1 MEELTL
7 LDSIILGAIQG
18 VSEFLP
24 VSSSGHLVVAR
35 KFLHIKQVTSLYDV
49 ILHVATLFVVMVM
62 FHKTIWRLLKVVG
75 KLCVGKIQAQ
85 DIPDLRFIVSII
97 IASVVTVPFGV
108 IISRIQVQN
117 HPRTVCILFIVTGL
131 LLIIASFYRGNRDYE
146 DLKLSDGFVIGLYQ
160 GLGVLPGISRS
171 GATIS
176 GCLMLRMERKEAG
189 EYSFI
194 LSIPAIVGALIF
206 EMRNVDTLTQTI
218 PPIVLAVGVLSAII
232 VGFASLAILMKMIRH
247 GKLHY
252 FAAYLIPLG
261 LIGIFLV

>member
-24 VSSSGHLVVAR
+24 VSSSGHLIVAR
-35 KFLHIKQVTSLYDV
+35 KFLHIKQVAPLYDV
-49 ILHVATLFVVMVM
+49 ILHVATLLVVIVM
-62 FHKTIWRLLKVVG
+62 FHKTIWRLIKVVG
-75 KLCVGKIQAQ
+75 KLITGKIKSD

-97 IASVVTVPFGV
+97 IASIVTVPFGV
-108 IISRIQVQN
+108 IISKYEIQN
-117 HPRTVCILFIVTGL
+117 YPRTVCILFIVTGI
-131 LLIIASFYRGNRDYE
+131 LLIIASLYRGNRDYE

-176 GCLMLRMERKEAG
+176 GCLMLKMDRKEAG

-206 EMRNVDTLTQTI
+206 ELKDAEVLTQTV
-218 PPIVLAVGVLSAII
+218 PPIVIAVGVLSAVI
-232 VGFASLAILMKMIRH
+232 VGFVSLAILMKMIKH

-252 FAAYLIPLG
+252 FSAYLIPLG
-261 LIGIFLV
+261 MIGIFLV